1 MVRKIRG
8 YTTLELLILIAIL
21 AILSAIFIRE
31 YLIYTAR
38 ERLKG
43 AANEIASQLNWVKTK
58 SMISKNLYGICY
70 DNNTRQILIFE
81 EKNGDGN
88 YTNGIDLIYK
98 IINIS
103 ENWRGIEVVE
113 ITSKLLCPQAF
124 IFDRRGELISGG
136 DSGSIVLINAF
147 GEKIKISI
155 SILGRISVQY
165 GS

>member
-1 MVRKIRG
+1 VVRKIRG

-43 AANEIASQLNWVKTK
+43 AANEIASQLNWIKTK
-58 SMISKNLYGICY
+58 SMISTNFYGICY
-70 DNNTRQILIFE
+70 DNNTRQFLIIE
-81 EKNGDGN
+81 EKNGIIN
-88 YTNGIDLIYK
+88 YTNGTDLK
-98 IINIS
+98 
-103 ENWRGIEVVE
+103 EKWKGIEVVE
-113 ITSKLLCPQAF
+113 ITNKLLCPQAF
-124 IFDRRGELISGG
+124 FFDRRGELISGG